1 MSVCETL
8 IEFEADVH
16 GVDRE
21 GKTPLH
27 MASMRGS
34 GVLVRLLLKHG
45 ADANVKDKKDL
56 TPADVVKSDSGAES
70 VFGNARKYRGSI
82 YGPPTVNT
90 EKTAWVHQI
99 DEIETPPPPPPP
111 VPSPEKSTVLTIQEN
126 EKQEDE
132 APPSPPTPIY
142 HHPVRP
148 RKHDISRF
156 EMRKRAEKLRNQNER
171 LLTAFTNLISSS
183 SSTMATTITTAP
195 KQRTSALISRS
206 NLESRRSEVALWLK
220 RLRMDRYINTF
231 LLSGFVSLPLV
242 ATITKMNLKDMGI
255 AKAHIEKVLGP
266 AIKNLAS
273 SQAIMHERARNAC
286 DMEYNTRGDD
296 RLVAVRESKTS
307 STCEYIYVR
316 ENERYSPETNDWGR
330 AYPKMSNLKSTDPPR
345 WCDETGT

>member
-1 MSVCETL
+1 
-8 IEFEADVH
+8 
-16 GVDRE
+16 
-21 GKTPLH
+21 
-27 MASMRGS
+27 MRGS

-70 VFGNARKYRGSI
+70 VFGNTRKYRGSI

-111 VPSPEKSTVLTIQEN
+111 VPSPEKSIVLTVQEN

-156 EMRKRAEKLRNQNER
+156 EMRKRAEKLRNQNQR

-183 SSTMATTITTAP
+183 S
-195 KQRTSALISRS
+195 
-206 NLESRRSEVALWLK
+206 
-220 RLRMDRYINTF
+220 
-231 LLSGFVSLPLV
+231 
-242 ATITKMNLKDMGI
+242 
-255 AKAHIEKVLGP
+255 KAG
-266 AIKNLAS
+266 
-273 SQAIMHERARNAC
+273 
-286 DMEYNTRGDD
+286 
-296 RLVAVRESKTS
+296 
-307 STCEYIYVR
+307 
-316 ENERYSPETNDWGR
+316 
-330 AYPKMSNLKSTDPPR
+330 
-345 WCDETGT
+345 

>member
-1 MSVCETL
+1 MRTRRIRRISRPRTSSNRTAVRRVCLGILGNIEET
-8 IEFEADVH
+8 
-16 GVDRE
+16 R
-21 GKTPLH
+21 
-27 MASMRGS
+27 
-34 GVLVRLLLKHG
+34 
-45 ADANVKDKKDL
+45 
-56 TPADVVKSDSGAES
+56 
-70 VFGNARKYRGSI
+70 
-82 YGPPTVNT
+82 GPPTVNT

-99 DEIETPPPPPPP
+99 DEIETPPPPPP
-111 VPSPEKSTVLTIQEN
+111 VPSPEKSTLLTIQEN

-156 EMRKRAEKLRNQNER
+156 EMRKRAEKLRNQNQR
-171 LLTAFTNLISSS
+171 LLTAFTDLISSS
-183 SSTMATTITTAP
+183 SKATTTTTPP

-242 ATITKMNLKDMGI
+242 ATVTKTNLKDMGV

-307 STCEYIYVR
+307 AT
-316 ENERYSPETNDWGR
+316 
-330 AYPKMSNLKSTDPPR
+330 
-345 WCDETGT
+345 